1 MMINDVRSVMTVVMF
16 LVFLGIVFWAYS
28 KKRKRA
34 FDEAAR
40 LPFEEDDAMVPG
52 KPGTSR
58 QKNTERRRK

>member
-40 LPFEEDDAMVPG
+40 LPFDEDDAMVPG
-52 KPGTSR
+52 TTRDASKEHGA
-58 QKNTERRRK
+58 